1 MTAGLPLNTMYYS
14 SNVRGGGGWGPSGRQ
29 SMLPPTPGPASHAL
43 KDPRN
48 IRDKAVQASM
58 RNTIHE
64 WLQETEFPGILSK
77 QTLLSPTA
85 KDFRQI
91 FEHLVSLLDP
101 ATDLSFETGQG
112 QNRDK
117 NAKRFEDEVLLI
129 LKSHHYPFADA
140 IDKKW
145 LAAPA
150 SMHSWPQLLACLHW
164 LVGMSRV
171 STPSNPYCT
180 ADLLFWTGQIIVFR
194 KPRSHSARRGTNPRR
209 FR

>member
-1 MTAGLPLNTMYYS
+1 
-14 SNVRGGGGWGPSGRQ
+14 
-29 SMLPPTPGPASHAL
+29 MLPPTPGPASHTL

-48 IRDKAVQASM
+48 IRDKAVQVNM
-58 RNTIHE
+58 RNTIYQ
-64 WLQETEFPGILSK
+64 WLQETEFPGTISK

-101 ATDLSFETGQG
+101 SFEFAAEATQGQG
-112 QNRDK
+112 RDK
-117 NAKRFEDEVLLI
+117 TAKKFEDDVLLV
-129 LKSHHYPFADA
+129 LKAHHYPFADA

-164 LVGMSRV
+164 LVGMTKV
-171 STPSNPYCT
+171 SWTHYHC
-180 ADLLFWTGQIIVFR
+180 ALLSF
-194 KPRSHSARRGTNPRR
+194 
-209 FR
+209 